1 MIQAALKKE
10 FSLVFRDL
18 HSIAVLFIMPAI
30 FIVIMSLAMQ
40 DQFSNKDD
48 AKVELFVMED
58 DGAILQGFSE
68 ELKSLKQFEIIE
80 ISPTEKDSAFE
91 RLNNDEVKAFIV
103 IPGYKQAYI
112 DDDESFDF
120 EDPPVEIWF
129 SPQMDKRSSLLVES
143 AILERLVKAKIPG
156 LLKLKGVDNADKI
169 AEEFTSGLIQ
179 THYIYQQKG
188 EAVRPSAVQQNVP
201 AWLIFS
207 MFFVVIP
214 ISTTLVTEKQQGTLI
229 RLRTMNVSMS
239 IFLFVKT
246 LPYLVINQVQLI
258 IMLLIGMYVIP
269 ILGGDTLDLGSSFS
283 GLALMALATGFASV
297 GLGLLVAVIVKTTE
311 QATVLGGVGNILLA
325 AIGGIMVPKFIM
337 PETMQTLTN
346 ISPMAWALEGFLD
359 IFLRGGGLLS
369 ILSEAAMLFGFGG
382 VMLMLAIVVFH
393 QKRDG

>member
-103 IPGYKQAYI
+103 IPGYKQTYI

-169 AEEFTSGLIQ
+169 AEEFTSGLIK

-258 IMLLIGMYVIP
+258 IMLLIGVYLIP
-269 ILGGDTLDLGSSFS
+269 ILGGDTLDLGRSFS

-325 AIGGIMVPKFIM
+325 AIGGVMVPKFIM

-382 VMLMLAIVVFH
+382 FMLILAIVVFH
-393 QKRDG
+393 QQRDG

>member
-91 RLNNDEVKAFIV
+91 RLNNDEVKAFVV
-103 IPGYKQAYI
+103 IPGYKQTYI

-169 AEEFTSGLIQ
+169 AEEFTSGLIK

-258 IMLLIGMYVIP
+258 IMLLIGVYLIP
-269 ILGGDTLDLGSSFS
+269 ILGGDTLDLGGSFS

-325 AIGGIMVPKFIM
+325 AIGGVMVPKFIM

-382 VMLMLAIVVFH
+382 VMLTLAIVVFH

>member
-1 MIQAALKKE
+1 MILAALKKE

-18 HSIAVLFIMPAI
+18 HSVAVLFIMPAI

-48 AKVELFVMED
+48 AKIELFVMED
-58 DGAILQGFSE
+58 DGAILQGFGE
-68 ELKSLKQFEIIE
+68 QLKSLKQFDIIE
-80 ISPTEKDSAFE
+80 ISPREKDSAFE

-103 IPGYKQAYI
+103 IPGHKQTYI
-112 DDDESFDF
+112 DDDEAFDF

-143 AILERLVKAKIPG
+143 AILERLVRAKIPG
-156 LLKLKGVDNADKI
+156 LLKLKGVENADRI
-169 AEEFTSGLIQ
+169 AEEFTSGLIKSN
-179 THYIYQQKG
+179 YIYQQKG

-258 IMLLIGMYVIP
+258 IMLLIGMYLIP
-269 ILGGDTLDLGSSFS
+269 ILGGDTLDLGRSFS
-283 GLALMALATGFASV
+283 GLALMALATGFAAV

-369 ILSEAAMLFGFGG
+369 ILTEAAMLFGFGG
-382 VMLMLAIVVFH
+382 FMLILAIVVFH
-393 QKRDG
+393 QQRDG